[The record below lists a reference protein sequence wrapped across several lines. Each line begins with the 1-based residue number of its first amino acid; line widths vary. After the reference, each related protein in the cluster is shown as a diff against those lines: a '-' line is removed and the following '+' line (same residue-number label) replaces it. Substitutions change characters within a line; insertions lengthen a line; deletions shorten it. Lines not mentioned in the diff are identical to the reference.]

1 MSLVSDILNN
11 QTFLNAF
18 KASMPFVI
26 TVDQIWC
33 DNATKTSFT
42 PESRSGFYCYPNYY
56 IKKSDS
62 CDTFYLVDSSNYCGN
77 EGINCPY
84 TILTIGL
91 QEFWL
96 LPNNIIQYSVD
107 FKDRCSLEYE
117 NILSTTT
124 FPQNQTTAITASKG
138 DGCYRVNITVSVDV
152 YENVDIGREPELVF
166 VETIQETYTVET
178 CIDCCECERDNLFKG
193 VKKKL
198 GSISCKINNNEQI
211 GKNTTNLYNNM
222 YKLENI
228 LWVLENFV
236 LDCKCV
242 RQLKCAYD
250 KIKNC

>member
-11 QTFLNAF
+11 QTFVKAF
-18 KASMPFVI
+18 KAGMPYFI
-26 TVDQIWC
+26 NVDQIWC
-33 DNATKTSFT
+33 DSASKSELF
-42 PESRSGFYCYPNYY
+42 PLSKSGFYCYPNYY

-62 CDTFYLVDSSNYCGN
+62 CDTFYLVDSSNYCNGLA
-77 EGINCPY
+77 CPY
-84 TILTIGL
+84 TVISTLT
-91 QEFWL
+91 QESWL
-96 LPNNIIQYSVD
+96 LPNDIIQYSVD

-152 YENVDIGREPELVF
+152 YDNIDIGREPDLVF
-166 VETIQETYTVET
+166 LRTIQETYTVET